1 MTDSQILNKATI
13 LGATI
18 INRPQADG
26 LNSQLL
32 RPPLKPPPNLERT
45 IVIRFDDVADGTV
58 VDTQYAGSGGVTFAS
73 LTTQPASRGSA
84 YARRLQFDKA
94 ASGMNVLSLS
104 KDPALFGAFFDA
116 RQGAVEATF
125 DQPQRSVSVM
135 ALPVVWPDSLSKEDN
150 RPFIEAFDA
159 AGNYLGRARTQLGM
173 GDANFDM
180 HWQLIAFT
188 SPSKNIKKIR
198 LSSQAHPDSWV
209 HTVFDNLTFQMN
221 LLLVR
226 P

>member
-1 MTDSQILNKATI
+1 MTDNRILNKATI

-18 INRPQADG
+18 INRPQAD
-26 LNSQLL
+26 LL
-32 RPPLKPPPNLERT
+32 RPGLKPPPNFERT
-45 IVIRFDDVADGTV
+45 VVIHFDDVADGTV

-104 KDPALFGAFFDA
+104 QGPGLFGAFFDA

-135 ALPVVWPDSLSKEDN
+135 ALPVVWPDSLSRIDN

-159 AGNYLGRARTQLGM
+159 AGNYLGRARTQLGPN
-173 GDANFDM
+173 DANFDM
-180 HWQLIAFT
+180 HWQMITFT

-198 LSSQAHPDSWV
+198 LSSQAHPDNWV
-209 HTVFDNLTFQMN
+209 YTVFDNLTFQKN
-221 LLLVR
+221 LLLIR